1 MCCDGSAAEY
11 RALQQT
17 LLGGLQMLL
26 EFCRG
31 RRRAVTLGGTA
42 LLALLNGSPP
52 ARAQDQPPA
61 NPPAQT
67 QAPQESPAAPT
78 APAPPAQAPS
88 APAPAP
94 QIRGGSQ
101 LPEINVFGARRPA
114 PRAVARRTAPARTA
128 PTTTVPPVSPAEA
141 LTQRSNSLDQARS
154 DLYTTI
160 GTTSDTIT
168 HQTIEELPQ
177 GANASVEKV
186 LLQAPG
192 VSQDSAASGLL
203 HVRNDHANVAF
214 RINGVMLPDGV
225 TGFGSIFDT
234 RFIGTASLVTGALPA
249 EYGMRTVG
257 LVDITTRND
266 IFNNTGSINY
276 YFGSRETIQPSFEYG
291 GTFGANCPSAN
302 SALPT
307 KAPPSSSANCFGG
320 VQYYFTGSYLQTN
333 EGIENSTPFLTPVN
347 DFSRQERGFAYMST
361 FLDPYTRLS
370 LIASTYNATFE
381 VPNVFNAPLFPGIAT
396 PVFGF
401 SNFDSSK
408 LNERQ
413 NEQTQFG
420 VLALQRSVNG
430 FDGQFS
436 YFTRYNDLHF
446 IPDPAGDLLIN
457 GIASDI
463 SRQSYTNGFQGDAS
477 YAINP
482 AHTLRAGFTVSAEQI
497 WVDNTSL
504 VEAAPG
510 GVPTTPA
517 DVLSITDDVAKL
529 GWLAGVYAQDEW
541 KITNQLTLNAGL
553 RFDQMW
559 QFVDANQLS
568 PRASLIY
575 KPFDGTTFH
584 AGYARYFTPPVL
596 VEAAP
601 ANIALFNN
609 TTGQA
614 PNTGTSPVLPERSHY
629 FDTGLDQKIVFG
641 CTTSGLKDC
650 TTLDLGL
657 DAYYKIAKD
666 LIDNGQFGQAL
677 VLSAFNYA
685 QGVAQGV
692 EFSAKYH
699 SGNFQAYANLAASQ
713 EKATQ
718 PVSNQYLFNNTTPLT
733 DLGGLTQFQYLS
745 THWIYTDHNQFVTG
759 SAGLSYKWNG
769 TTFSTDMIY
778 GSGLRNGDANID
790 ALAPYAQ
797 FNVGIARDFDMP
809 DHQPVTVRF
818 DVVNIF
824 DTIYQIRNGTG
835 IGVFAPQYGPRR
847 GYFIG
852 IKKKICADPNSGDC
866 RNLAQNDRRDYA
878 SAFKWPSAPVFD
890 RYNWSGFYLGLNA
903 GGVFTANT
911 ATISGGGGS
920 ASVNERGFIGGAQFG
935 ANYQTGPMV
944 WGFEADYDASTQ
956 NQSLPAGV
964 LSGSTSAMPW
974 LATLRGRFGV
984 AFDRTLVYGTA
995 GGAAG
1000 ELKSMFAI
1008 PAGTTSTTVT
1018 DGTWTAGGGIEYGLT
1033 DHLSARVEYLYLGKG
1048 NIATGVIGSPAT
1060 TITSRVQ
1067 DNLVRAALNYRFS
1080 VW

>member
-1 MCCDGSAAEY
+1 
-11 RALQQT
+11 
-17 LLGGLQMLL
+17 MLL
-26 EFCRG
+26 EAYRC
-31 RRRAVTLGGTA
+31 RRRAAMLGGTA
-42 LLALLNGSPP
+42 LLALLGALPP
-52 ARAQDQPPA
+52 ARAQDQPST

-67 QAPQESPAAPT
+67 QAPQESTPPSPSPQAPPSGETPSTPAPT
-78 APAPPAQAPS
+78 PTPQVS
-88 APAPAP
+88 GGGTQLP
-94 QIRGGSQ
+94 QI
-101 LPEINVFGARRPA
+101 NVRAARKPK
-114 PRAVARRTAPARTA
+114 PQPVARRVTPTPARVAPPPATA
-128 PTTTVPPVSPAEA
+128 PPVSPAEV
-141 LTQRSNSLDQARS
+141 LTQKNESFDTARSN
-154 DLYTTI
+154 LYTTI
-160 GTTSDTIT
+160 GTTSDTIS
-168 HQTIEELPQ
+168 HDTIEALPQ
-177 GANASVEKV
+177 GANAPVEKV

-203 HVRNDHANVAF
+203 HVRNDHANVQF
-214 RINGVMLPDGV
+214 RINGVFLPDGV

-234 RFIGTASLVTGALPA
+234 RFIGSVSLVTGALPA
-249 EYGMRTVG
+249 EYGLRTVG

-302 SALPT
+302 SAVPT
-307 KAPPSSSANCFGG
+307 KAPASSSATCFGG

-333 EGIENSTPFLTPVN
+333 EGIENSTPFLTPVH
-347 DFSRQERGFAYMST
+347 DFSQQERGFAYMST

-370 LIASTYNATFE
+370 LIASTYNSSFQI
-381 VPNVFNAPLFPGIAT
+381 PNVFNAPLFPGIAT

-430 FDGQFS
+430 FDGQLS
-436 YFTRYNDLHF
+436 YFTRYNNLHF

-477 YAINP
+477 YVINP

-504 VEAAPG
+504 VEQAPG
-510 GVPTTPA
+510 GVPTTPPEI
-517 DVLSITDDVAKL
+517 LSITDDVAKL
-529 GWLAGVYAQDEW
+529 GWLAGIYVQDEW
-541 KITNQLTLNAGL
+541 KITDKLTMNAGL

-568 PRASLIY
+568 PRLSFTY
-575 KPFDGTTFH
+575 KPLDGTTFH

-601 ANIALFNN
+601 ANFALFNN
-609 TTGQA
+609 TTAAVTNPIG
-614 PNTGTSPVLPERSHY
+614 SPVLPERSHY
-629 FDTGLDQKIVFG
+629 FDTGLDQKIKFG
-641 CTTSGLKDC
+641 CYTADSKDC
-650 TTLDLGL
+650 STLDLGL
-657 DAYYKIAKD
+657 DAYYKIATD

-685 QGVAQGV
+685 KGVAQGI

-699 SGNFQAYANLAASQ
+699 SGNFQAYANLAVSQ

-718 PVSNQYLFNNTTPLT
+718 PVSNQFLFNNATSLP

-745 THWIYTDHNQFVTG
+745 THWIYTDHNQFVSG
-759 SAGLSYKWNG
+759 SAGLSYRWNG

-797 FNVGIARDFDMP
+797 FNVGLARDFAVP
-809 DHQPVTVRF
+809 DVGPVTVRF
-818 DVVNIF
+818 DVVNVF
-824 DTIYQIRNGTG
+824 DTVYQIRNGTG
-835 IGVFAPQYGPRR
+835 IGVFSPQYGPRR

-852 IKKKICADPNSGDC
+852 IKKKICEDPNSSAC
-866 RNLAQNDRRDYA
+866 RYNAQDERREYA
-878 SAFKWPSAPVFD
+878 SGFKWPAAPARISD
-890 RYNWSGFYLGLNA
+890 RYNWSGFYVGLNA
-903 GGVFTANT
+903 GGAFSTNT
-911 ATISGGGGS
+911 ATVAGGGGS
-920 ASVNERGFIGGAQFG
+920 ASVKEPGFIGGAQVG
-935 ANYQTGPMV
+935 ANYQTGPVV

-956 NQSLPAGV
+956 NQSLPSGALAGSV
-964 LSGSTSAMPW
+964 TGMPW
-974 LATLRGRFGV
+974 LATLRGRVGM

-1000 ELKSMFAI
+1000 ELKSIFTI
-1008 PAGTTSTTVT
+1008 PVGTTSTTVT
-1018 DGTWTAGGGIEYGLT
+1018 YGSWIAGAGLEYGIT
-1033 DHLSARVEYLYLGKG
+1033 DNLSARIEYLYLDKN
-1048 NIATGVIGSPAT
+1048 NIATGVINSPAT
-1060 TITSRVQ
+1060 TITSRLQ
-1067 DNLVRAALNYRFS
+1067 DNMVRAALNYRFTA
-1080 VW
+1080 W